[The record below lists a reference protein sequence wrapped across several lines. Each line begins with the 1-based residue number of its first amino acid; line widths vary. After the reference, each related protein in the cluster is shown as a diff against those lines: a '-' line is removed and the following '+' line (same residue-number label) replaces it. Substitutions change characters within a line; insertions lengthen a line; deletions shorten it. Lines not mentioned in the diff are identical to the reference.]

1 MDYSRYS
8 LNSQKV
14 YGYLPYSEV
23 VFLHGHGAPGMT
35 MIIDNNSTTYLYYT
49 HNFDDPNRYK
59 NRWLNDTSSR
69 NISDYVYG
77 TLSDVKFFYFLSC
90 YSATTEHH
98 PNEPYS
104 VDKSCLDT
112 VIEKGAKSGLGYR
125 YKVRGAEYYGEV
137 LARKLS
143 EGYIVADAIELA
155 NDEYLEQHGYE
166 TEKIGDSV
174 EYQSP
179 HDTKNQV
186 IMGIR
191 NTVLKTNN
199 QRSIASID
207 SRLTYDT
214 AQAGE
219 KDLLGRKVYYAGTS
233 KELTSSTYSL
243 LNMDDICMTTLVY
256 ENETE
261 RIKVDSEGRLKGY
274 RDLSVGV
281 LDEVTDPKT
290 EEEITKI
297 VEAYLAKKLPEE
309 RCKVSEVSLT
319 DLGYKVTL
327 HSENAEISNIYAMV
341 NGDGRVRYFM
351 IQYDDTI
358 SVTKEEEAYVKELV
372 EQNVEE
378 RYPDRKEYEYRLR
391 YRMVEKQKVA
401 EAIITVVNAE
411 GFYIP
416 YDLMIGID

>member
-1 MDYSRYS
+1 MKRVCC
-8 LNSQKV
+8 LFAV
-14 YGYLPYSEV
+14 L
-23 VFLHGHGAPGMT
+23 FLAG
-35 MIIDNNSTTYLYYT
+35 
-49 HNFDDPNRYK
+49 FF
-59 NRWLNDTSSR
+59 SSC
-69 NISDYVYG
+69 G
-77 TLSDVKFFYFLSC
+77 
-90 YSATTEHH
+90 
-98 PNEPYS
+98 
-104 VDKSCLDT
+104 
-112 VIEKGAKSGLGYR
+112 
-125 YKVRGAEYYGEV
+125 
-137 LARKLS
+137 
-143 EGYIVADAIELA
+143 
-155 NDEYLEQHGYE
+155 
-166 TEKIGDSV
+166 
-174 EYQSP
+174 
-179 HDTKNQV
+179 
-186 IMGIR
+186 
-191 NTVLKTNN
+191 
-199 QRSIASID
+199 
-207 SRLTYDT
+207 

-219 KDLLGRKVYYAGTS
+219 KDLLGRTVYYAGTS

-297 VEAYLAKKLPEE
+297 AEAYLAKKLPEE

-358 SVTKEEEAYVKELV
+358 SVTEEEEAYVRELV

-391 YRMVEKQKVA
+391 YRMVEKQKIA
-401 EAIITVVNAE
+401 EAIITVVDVN
-411 GFYIP
+411 GDYVP

>member
-1 MDYSRYS
+1 MKR
-8 LNSQKV
+8 V
-14 YGYLPYSEV
+14 
-23 VFLHGHGAPGMT
+23 
-35 MIIDNNSTTYLYYT
+35 
-49 HNFDDPNRYK
+49 
-59 NRWLNDTSSR
+59 
-69 NISDYVYG
+69 
-77 TLSDVKFFYFLSC
+77 C
-90 YSATTEHH
+90 
-98 PNEPYS
+98 
-104 VDKSCLDT
+104 CL
-112 VIEKGAKSGLGYR
+112 L
-125 YKVRGAEYYGEV
+125 
-137 LARKLS
+137 
-143 EGYIVADAIELA
+143 
-155 NDEYLEQHGYE
+155 
-166 TEKIGDSV
+166 
-174 EYQSP
+174 
-179 HDTKNQV
+179 
-186 IMGIR
+186 
-191 NTVLKTNN
+191 TVLFLAGIF
-199 QRSIASID
+199 SSCG
-207 SRLTYDT
+207 

-219 KDLLGRKVYYAGTS
+219 KDLLGRTVYYAGTS

-290 EEEITKI
+290 EEEITEI
-297 VEAYLAKKLPEE
+297 MEAYMAEKLPIE
-309 RCKVSEVSLT
+309 RCKVTNVALT

-327 HSENAEISNIYAMV
+327 HSENAEIFNIYAMV

-358 SVTKEEEAYVKELV
+358 SVTEEEEAYVRELV

-401 EAIITVVNAE
+401 EAIITVVDVN
-411 GFYIP
+411 GDYVP